1 MKQVGLKQELGLWA
15 ITLSGIGI
23 ILGAGI
29 YALIGKAAGLAGNS
43 VWLSFVLASLAA
55 IFTGLSYAELS
66 SLFPKASAEYE
77 YTNRA
82 FGKRAAFIIGWLTI
96 ISGIVGASTVA
107 LGFGGYF
114 NELFNFP
121 SVYAGLILIIALSV
135 IIFYGIK
142 ESVWFVVIC
151 TLIEASGLLL
161 IILLG
166 IPYLGKVNYLD
177 LPFGFKGVFE
187 AASLIFFAYI
197 GFEGIVKM
205 SEETKQPEKTIPKG
219 LLLSIF
225 ISTIIYVLVAISA
238 VSVIGWKGLS
248 ESQAPLAQIAFA
260 ALGKNAF
267 VVLSLIAL
275 FATANTV
282 LLTLLGSSRIMYGM
296 ADSLSLPNQSPT
308 FWFKVGDKLAS
319 VHNSRRTPWLAI
331 LVTMLLAMVFVLP
344 DNITFVAKATNF
356 LIFLTFII
364 INSAIIMLR
373 FKAPQLERSFKVP
386 ISIFKAPIF
395 PILGLAF
402 CVFMAFQLEK
412 NVLILGV
419 LLTIIGGIISLT
431 KGK

>member
-1 MKQVGLKQELGLWA
+1 MEQKVKLKQELGLIS
-15 ITLSGIGI
+15 ITLSGVGI

-29 YALIGKAAGLAGNS
+29 YVLIGKAAGLAGNS

-121 SVYAGLILIIALSV
+121 SIYAGLILIIALSA

-161 IILLG
+161 VIVLG

-177 LPFGFKGVFE
+177 FPFGFKGVFE

-205 SEETKQPEKTIPKG
+205 SEETKSPEKTIPKG

-225 ISTIIYVLVAISA
+225 ISTLIYVLVAISA
-238 VSVIGWKGLS
+238 VSIIGWKGLS
-248 ESQAPLAQIAFA
+248 ESEAPLAQIAFA

-267 VVLSLIAL
+267 IVLSLIAL

-296 ADSLSLPNQSPT
+296 ADSLSLPN
-308 FWFKVGDKLAS
+308 KLAA

-331 LVTMLLAMVFVLP
+331 LVTMILAMVFVLP
-344 DNITFVAKATNF
+344 GNITFAAKATNF

-364 INSAIIMLR
+364 INAAVIMLR
-373 FKAPQLERSFKVP
+373 FKKPHLERPFKIP
-386 ISIFKAPIF
+386 ITLFKIPIF
-395 PILGLAF
+395 PVLGLAF

-412 NVLILGV
+412 SVLILGV
-419 LLTIIGGIISLT
+419 LLALIGGIISLT
-431 KGK
+431 KRK